1 MKPTMV
7 DCTAC
12 TRPLCKNRG
21 AVGECMGC
29 ATHCVA
35 VLLVEH
41 LCIERA
47 QVTLCMAPSVQ
58 VSGLDDNGLLS
69 EFKALQMLA
78 LYNGPGGADTNNPSE
93 DDNKASLMHTD
104 ANNPSL
110 SPNDTA
116 NLMEQAVIDA
126 LADEGKRCKHMD
138 ENLEEFLLQQV
149 TNQAGHAC
157 MCMYLQHARLDGW
170 ERPFACPTFW
180 TVVTSMG
187 AQSSRRA

>member
-1 MKPTMV
+1 
-7 DCTAC
+7 
-12 TRPLCKNRG
+12 
-21 AVGECMGC
+21 
-29 ATHCVA
+29 
-35 VLLVEH
+35 
-41 LCIERA
+41 
-47 QVTLCMAPSVQ
+47 MAPSVQ

-93 DDNKASLMHTD
+93 DDDKASLMHTD

-126 LADEGKRCKHMD
+126 LADEGKKCKHMD

-157 MCMYLQHARLDGW
+157 MHVYVSAACAPRRLGTPICMPNILDGFNLNG
-170 ERPFACPTFW
+170 RAI
-180 TVVTSMG
+180 VTPWVAWKDSQG
-187 AQSSRRA
+187 LQ